1 MRRREREREREERK
15 GVRRRGN
22 MVGGGGV
29 LLIVIGCESMKVKLS
44 GGKLDFMGGCGWS
57 FLYITL
63 VVVTTYVR
71 ARTLR

>member
-1 MRRREREREREERK
+1 MRRREREERK

-22 MVGGGGV
+22 MVGGV
-29 LLIVIGCESMKVKLS
+29 LLIVTGCESMKVKLS

-63 VVVTTYVR
+63 VVVTYVR
-71 ARTLR
+71 LRTLR

>member
-1 MRRREREREREERK
+1 MRRREREERK

-22 MVGGGGV
+22 MVGGV

-57 FLYITL
+57 FFIYHSRRGHNIRKA
-63 VVVTTYVR
+63 TYFKVS
-71 ARTLR
+71 L